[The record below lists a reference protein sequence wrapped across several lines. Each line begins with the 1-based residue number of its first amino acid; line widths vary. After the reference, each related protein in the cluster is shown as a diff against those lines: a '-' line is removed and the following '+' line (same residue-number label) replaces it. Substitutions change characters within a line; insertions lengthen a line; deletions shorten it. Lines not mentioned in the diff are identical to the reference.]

1 MEAFGLFRRESAFA
15 VVFHIFLYDLLD
27 GFYAIVPVLGSAQ
40 SSDFSPQQ
48 FFEPRQSSSF
58 VIFARDLV

>member
-1 MEAFGLFRRESAFA
+1 
-15 VVFHIFLYDLLD
+15 LYDLLD
-27 GFYAIVPVLGSAQ
+27 GFCAVIPVLGSVQ
-40 SSDFSPQQ
+40 SPDFSPQQ